1 MLPQTEVKIART
13 GHFPP
18 RRHLCHRAGPM
29 RRSRKRLLHRRVHRL
44 STTRL
49 NLNQHLRSSCRLP
62 RISNLKARLGMAHHL
77 ISWLKVLSDQ
87 HGFVLINLSETFFF
101 PGISTFDSKGS
112 HILVCSP
119 VYHPMHFF
127 SSLILMASGA
137 LNGFHDV
144 CFCSTHF
151 LCFFFFLIFG
161 PGDGVAFWY
170 SA

>member
-1 MLPQTEVKIART
+1 
-13 GHFPP
+13 
-18 RRHLCHRAGPM
+18 
-29 RRSRKRLLHRRVHRL
+29 
-44 STTRL
+44 
-49 NLNQHLRSSCRLP
+49 
-62 RISNLKARLGMAHHL
+62 MAHHL

-151 LCFFFFLIFG
+151 LCFFFFFNFWARGWGRILVFSMIFTDFPCLILSLISQK
-161 PGDGVAFWY
+161 VLY
-170 SA
+170 LIIV